1 MQSMLISEVRKVDG
15 PLIEFSEMVEYVGS
29 SYNPPTAEYVGCL
42 YWDLN
47 DLFVLKIYICFFKYL
62 YTED

>member
-1 MQSMLISEVRKVDG
+1 MESMLISEVRKVDG
-15 PLIEFSEMVEYVGS
+15 PLIEFSKMVDYVGS
-29 SYNPPTAEYVGCL
+29 SYSPPTAEYVGCL

-47 DLFVLKIYICFFKYL
+47 DLFVLKKFFFFFKYL